1 MVYIIIFTVFAILL
15 GIFANTILTKLPKI
29 KPILIGLLSLCIIG
43 LAYFTYESIMKP
55 IRFNAEKDKRF
66 AAVKEKLILIK
77 DAEFVYEEKY
87 GKYTADWDVL
97 VNFIKNDSVPFVR
110 INGELMEEISKEKAL
125 ELAEYGV
132 EYLDTAPVMILNDDR
147 GIAMGLIRKKA
158 PDGLSEAEA
167 IQKGFVIRDTIM
179 ISVFEKLFPKDLF
192 PKGYDV
198 VNIMKVPFNES
209 DTIKLQADIVMA
221 SASKQPVFEASVD
234 NVIILKGLDEQL
246 IINLNDELKT
256 LNRYQ
261 GLKIGDIT
269 APNGGTG
276 NWDD

>member
-1 MVYIIIFTVFAILL
+1 MVYIIIFTAFAILL
-15 GIFANTILTKLPKI
+15 GVFANKILTLFPKI
-29 KPILIGLLSLCIIG
+29 KPVFVAVLSICIVA
-43 LAYFTYESIMKP
+43 LAYFTYESIMQP
-55 IRFNAEKDKRF
+55 IRFNSEKDKRF
-66 AAVKEKLILIK
+66 EAVKKRLIIIK

-110 INGELMEEISKEKAL
+110 INGELIEEISKEKAA
-125 ELAEYGV
+125 ELAVYGV
-132 EYLDTAPVMILNDDR
+132 EYTDTAPTVLLNDAR
-147 GIAMGLIRKKA
+147 GIEMGLIRKAA
-158 PDGLSEAEA
+158 PEGLSEAQA
-167 IQKGFVIRDTIM
+167 VQLGFVIRDTTM
-179 ISVFEKLFPKDLF
+179 IPVYERLFPKDLF
-192 PKGYDV
+192 PNGFDV
-198 VNIMKVPFNES
+198 DNMMKVPFNES
-209 DTIKLQADIVMA
+209 EIIKLQADIVVA
-221 SASKQPVFEASVD
+221 SASKQPVFEASID
-234 NVIILKGLDEQL
+234 NVVILKGLDEQL

>member
-1 MVYIIIFTVFAILL
+1 MVYIIIFTVFAIIL
-15 GIFANTILTKLPKI
+15 GVFANTILTKLPKI
-29 KPILIGLLSLCIIG
+29 KPVFIAVLTICIIG
-43 LAYFTYESIMKP
+43 LAYFTYESIMQP

-66 AAVKEKLILIK
+66 EAVKEKLILIK
-77 DAEFVYEEKY
+77 DAQFIYEEKN
-87 GKYTADWDVL
+87 GKFTADWDVL

-110 INGELMEEISKEKAL
+110 MNGELMEEITKEKAL
-125 ELAEYGV
+125 ALAVYGV
-132 EYLDTAPVMILNDDR
+132 EYLDTAPSMILNDER
-147 GIAMGLIRKKA
+147 GIAMGLIRKQA
-158 PDGLSEAEA
+158 PEGLTEAEA
-167 IQKGFVIRDTIM
+167 IQKGFVIRDTAM
-179 ISVFEKLFPKDLF
+179 ISVYDKLFPKDLY
-192 PKGYDV
+192 PNGYDV
-198 VNIMKVPFNES
+198 NGIMKVPFNES

-221 SASKQPVFEASVD
+221 SASRQPVFEASVE
-234 NVIILKGLDEQL
+234 NIVILKGLDEQL